1 MNDKMVYLVTWQ
13 IVSRVHIVLPPHI
26 QKEILDDML
35 SVKSTGG
42 KVPRSKKKKCKGPN
56 VFTVTEST
64 NLMEF
69 KHGCPCIT

>member
-42 KVPRSKKKKCKGPN
+42 KVPRSKKKNAKDQMLLLSLREQ
-56 VFTVTEST
+56 T
-64 NLMEF
+64 
-69 KHGCPCIT
+69 